1 MNTALRVAAEHWA
14 LRPHEP
20 TCPPLGTA
28 LGHALWAITRFLE
41 ADADMTPGRRPLIHL
56 PATGSRRQW

>member
-1 MNTALRVAAEHWA
+1 MNTALRVAAEHWPSSPTSRPVRRSA
-14 LRPHEP
+14 RPWTVLR
-20 TCPPLGTA
+20 
-28 LGHALWAITRFLE
+28 AITRLLE